1 MWRFDRI
8 HGSFILG
15 FLRKRGEEIFEVLWS
30 RAENK
35 IENGGW
41 KCCIFFYFDERV
53 ELMEV
58 VIFYHQSFWSFFNFF
73 TQVDYDYFSACM
85 LYSLRYCYID
95 HLHCILLLAI
105 FFFYVALAYNN
116 NLCMYW
122 LFWYFFDN
130 NWIFLPVP
138 IITRIIAYR
147 FCTML
152 HIRLL
157 IRHFNKRM
165 YVPMGMYDTVQ

>member
-85 LYSLRYCYID
+85 FYSLRYCYID
-95 HLHCILLLAI
+95 IYTAFYSWLYFSFTWHWHTIIICACIGFFDKNIFWQQLNFSACAHYNKDYSISLLHC
-105 FFFYVALAYNN
+105 VAHTSINQA
-116 NLCMYW
+116 
-122 LFWYFFDN
+122 F
-130 NWIFLPVP
+130 
-138 IITRIIAYR
+138 
-147 FCTML
+147 
-152 HIRLL
+152 
-157 IRHFNKRM
+157 
-165 YVPMGMYDTVQ
+165 